1 MKAKHYSPQGVG
13 NLVLKRLLA
22 PLHELRGV
30 QRVVV
35 FESDG
40 FVLYEHGGPSEIN
53 HEPLHVFQALL
64 HEGDTSAAV
73 TMVQQ
78 GGYVLLQQ
86 VNIGILLVA
95 AERTCNLGAVRKT
108 LSEVRKALE

>member
-1 MKAKHYSPQGVG
+1 M
-13 NLVLKRLLA
+13 LERLLA
-22 PLHELRGV
+22 PLHNLRGV

-40 FVLYEHGGPSEIN
+40 FVLYEHGSQPEHN
-53 HEPLHVFQALL
+53 HEPLQVFQALL
-64 HEGDTSAAV
+64 PERDTSASV

-86 VNIGILLVA
+86 VNIGTLLVA

-108 LSEVRKALE
+108 LSEIRKALE